1 MFTTAVSDCNRPAPV
16 PILQWRCWYR
26 PVFGILRSGL
36 TTKGLAR
43 SNYSSAPTSITYSL
57 VTKEWRGLSE
67 KLNVKSDLAI
77 MGLKLERNLHNN
89 YDFFQ
94 TVAD

>member
-1 MFTTAVSDCNRPAPV
+1 MVR
-16 PILQWRCWYR
+16 
-26 PVFGILRSGL
+26 
-36 TTKGLAR
+36 
-43 SNYSSAPTSITYSL
+43 
-57 VTKEWRGLSE
+57 KEWRGVSE

-94 TVAD
+94 TVAG